1 MGVDEWDMVLIEK
14 TFEIKAP
21 TEKIWNIIADRR
33 RIPELQ
39 PNVLQVNVDPP
50 GLAVPGQEFRFV
62 YKVWGRKVKV
72 VGNHVEAVPNKLL
85 RSEHRPGGMFETFGD
100 TMKLETSS
108 NGTQVTTILE
118 YELAMG
124 AFGKFLGWLFVNR
137 AIRNDA
143 ANYWRNV
150 RRLAESSTY
159 PPKAVV
165 M

>member
-1 MGVDEWDMVLIEK
+1 MTKIEK

-21 TEKIWNIIADRR
+21 PEKIWTIIADRK

-39 PNVLQVNVDPP
+39 PNVLEVEVNPA
-50 GLAVPGQEFRFV
+50 GLAISGQEFRLV
-62 YKVWGRKVKV
+62 YKVWGRRVKVK
-72 VGNHVEAVPNKLL
+72 GKHVEALPNRLL

-100 TMKLETSS
+100 IMKLEPSD
-108 NGTQVTTILE
+108 NGTSVTTILS

-124 AFGKFLGWLFVNR
+124 AIGKFLGVLFVNR

-150 RRLAESSTY
+150 RRIAESDSARNVGPGY
-159 PPKAVV
+159 
-165 M
+165 